1 METCLSEFPIL
12 GIDLGTTNSLVA
24 HFTEEGPILIPNAI
38 GAFLTPSAVGLS
50 DSGDLLVGQAAKDR
64 LVSNPDIS
72 TARFKRYMGTEHMVR
87 LGRKTFRPEEL
98 SAFILRSL
106 KADAEAHLQHPI
118 DDAVISVPAYFN
130 DVQRKAT
137 IAAAQLAGLK
147 VSRLINEPTAA
158 ALAYGLH
165 RKDDDST
172 FLVVDLGG
180 GTFDVSILE
189 MFSGV
194 MEVRAS
200 AGDAFLGGEDFT
212 DILVALLGKDLGRDD
227 LEKGDLSR
235 LRALADEAKHKL
247 STSKDADI
255 RYVLDGELN
264 HLSVS
269 ADRFEEATTQ
279 LVNRMKAPL
288 QRAMRDANLGNDQI
302 DRIIL
307 VGGATRMP
315 IIKSAITKLFKRFP
329 EHDLDPDHVVALG
342 AAVQAGLASRHQA
355 LDDIVM
361 TDVSPFTL
369 GIETTHKVGPN
380 GQTLPGYFAPIIER
394 NTVIP
399 ASRVERFNTV
409 VPGQQKVEL
418 NVFQGE
424 APLVRD
430 NVKIGTLSVP
440 IPVNRDAN
448 EAFDVRFTYDTSGV
462 LEVIATVVTNG
473 KAHRLVIEGN
483 PGALSQKDI
492 QKRLAELERI
502 KIHPREEAVNAAL
515 VARIT
520 KAFENAL
527 GPQRKVLSARLG
539 EFEATL
545 ARQHPKEIAAA
556 RSQITEE
563 LAALEKYDV
572 Y

>member
-1 METCLSEFPIL
+1 MSEFPIL

-24 HFTEEGPILIPNAI
+24 HFTDEGPILIPNAM

-72 TARFKRYMGTEHMVR
+72 TARFKRYMGTDHVVR

-98 SAFILRSL
+98 SALILRSL
-106 KADAEAHLQHPI
+106 KADAEAHLQHPV

-165 RKDDDST
+165 RKDDEST

-227 LEKGDLSR
+227 LGKGDLSR

-247 STSKDADI
+247 SISKDAGI
-255 RYVLDGELN
+255 RYVLDGEQK

-315 IIKSAITKLFKRFP
+315 VIKSAITKLFKRFP
-329 EHDLDPDHVVALG
+329 EHDLDPDHLVALG

-361 TDVSPFTL
+361 TDVAPFTL
-369 GIETTHKVGPN
+369 GIETNHQVGPN
-380 GQTLPGYFAPIIER
+380 RQTLPGYFAPIIER

-409 VPGQQKVEL
+409 VPGQKEVEL

-430 NVKIGTLSVP
+430 NVKIGTLSVL
-440 IPVNRDAN
+440 IPVNRNAN
-448 EAFDVRFTYDTSGV
+448 EAVDVRFTYDTSGV

-492 QKRLAELERI
+492 LQRLAELERI
-502 KIHPREEAVNAAL
+502 KVHPREEAVNAAL

-527 GPQRKVLSARLG
+527 GPQRKVLSAWLG
-539 EFEATL
+539 EFEAIL
-545 ARQHPKEIAAA
+545 ARQYPKEIAAA

-563 LAALEKYDV
+563 LEAIEKYGV

>member
-1 METCLSEFPIL
+1 METCLSGFPIL

-72 TARFKRYMGTEHMVR
+72 TARFKRYMGTDHTVR

-106 KADAEAHLQHPI
+106 KADAEAHLQHPVV
-118 DDAVISVPAYFN
+118 DAVISVPAYFN

-137 IAAAQLAGLK
+137 IGAAQLAGLE

-165 RKDDDST
+165 RKDDEST

-227 LEKGDLSR
+227 LGKGDLAR

-247 STSKDADI
+247 STNKDADI
-255 RYVLDGELN
+255 RYVLDGEKK

-279 LVNRMKAPL
+279 LVNRMRAPL

-369 GIETTHKVGPN
+369 GIETNHQVGPN
-380 GQTLPGYFAPIIER
+380 GQTMPGYFAPIIER

-399 ASRVERFNTV
+399 ASRVERFYAV
-409 VPGQQKVEL
+409 VPGQKKVEL

-430 NVKIGTLSVP
+430 NVKIGTLGVP
-440 IPVNRDAN
+440 IPVNRNAK
-448 EAFDVRFTYDTSGV
+448 EAVDVRFTYDTSGV

-492 QKRLAELERI
+492 LQRLAELERI

-527 GPQRKVLSARLG
+527 GPQRNVLSARLG

-563 LAALEKYDV
+563 LEELEQYDV

>member
-1 METCLSEFPIL
+1 
-12 GIDLGTTNSLVA
+12 
-24 HFTEEGPILIPNAI
+24 
-38 GAFLTPSAVGLS
+38 
-50 DSGDLLVGQAAKDR
+50 
-64 LVSNPDIS
+64 
-72 TARFKRYMGTEHMVR
+72 
-87 LGRKTFRPEEL
+87 
-98 SAFILRSL
+98 
-106 KADAEAHLQHPI
+106 
-118 DDAVISVPAYFN
+118 
-130 DVQRKAT
+130 
-137 IAAAQLAGLK
+137 
-147 VSRLINEPTAA
+147 
-158 ALAYGLH
+158 
-165 RKDDDST
+165 
-172 FLVVDLGG
+172 
-180 GTFDVSILE
+180 
-189 MFSGV
+189 
-194 MEVRAS
+194 
-200 AGDAFLGGEDFT
+200 
-212 DILVALLGKDLGRDD
+212 
-227 LEKGDLSR
+227 
-235 LRALADEAKHKL
+235 
-247 STSKDADI
+247 
-255 RYVLDGELN
+255 
-264 HLSVS
+264 
-269 ADRFEEATTQ
+269 
-279 LVNRMKAPL
+279 MKAPL
-288 QRAMRDANLGNDQI
+288 QRAMRDAHLGNDQI

-315 IIKSAITKLFKRFP
+315 VIKSAITKLFKRFP

-369 GIETTHKVGPN
+369 GIETNHKVGPN

-399 ASRVERFNTV
+399 ASRVERFYSA

-440 IPVNRDAN
+440 IPVNHNAN
-448 EAFDVRFTYDTSGV
+448 EAVDVRFTYDTSGV

-473 KAHRLVIEGN
+473 KVHRLVIEGN

-492 QKRLAELERI
+492 LQRLAELERI

-563 LAALEKYDV
+563 LEALEKYDV